1 MWKNC
6 IDNLRWLAILL
17 LFPYHTAMIYN
28 DFGEN
33 FYIRGPAIPA
43 VSAFILATYSWFMPL
58 LFVLS
63 GISAHFTLEKHTAKG
78 FAVERMHKFLVKQI
92 LQ

>member
-1 MWKNC
+1 MRKNY

-43 VSAFILATYSWFMPL
+43 VSAFILATYS
-58 LFVLS
+58 
-63 GISAHFTLEKHTAKG
+63 
-78 FAVERMHKFLVKQI
+78 
-92 LQ
+92 